1 VSLLHRLIVPTALD
15 PASRVALRYAVEIG
29 RATGSELSVLHVAPS
44 KSSGLRSLLGRG
56 GRGGGNA
63 PDTEEADERLLA
75 QVERFVR
82 SVPHTSELR
91 VRLVLRRGSP
101 EQEVAACAEE
111 DRADLIIVGVNRPV
125 ASLAQ
130 QLAGRSLVEHLL
142 RHPPCPVMVVRE
154 EAETVTAALPF
165 ASLMPA

>member
-1 VSLLHRLIVPTALD
+1 VSLLHRLIVPSALD

-56 GRGGGNA
+56 GGSAAG
-63 PDTEEADERLLA
+63 TEEADERLLA
-75 QVERFVR
+75 QLERFVR
-82 SVPHTSELR
+82 SIPHTSELR

-101 EQEVAACAEE
+101 EQEVLACAEE
-111 DRADLIIVGVNRPV
+111 DRADLIIVGVDRPV

-154 EAETVTAALPF
+154 EAETVTASVPF
-165 ASLMPA
+165 GALMPA